1 MKINE
6 ALKNLG
12 LDDLEV
18 DKISKDYHTEINTE
32 VLHNNL
38 CLGGYGIK
46 LDFPVITLQCIDKKS
61 NIREITIKDPFN
73 KMIYIK

>member
-1 MKINE
+1 MKIIE
-6 ALKNLG
+6 VLKKLG

-18 DKISKDYHTEINTE
+18 EKISRDYHTEINEE

-46 LDFPVITLQCIDKKS
+46 LDFPVTTLQCIDKKS

>member
-6 ALKNLG
+6 ILKNLG

-18 DKISKDYHTEINTE
+18 ESISQDYHTEINTE
-32 VLHNNL
+32 VFHNNL
-38 CLGGYGIK
+38 CLGGYGIR
-46 LDFPVITLQCIDKKS
+46 LDFPVTILQCIDKKS

>member
-1 MKINE
+1 MKIIE
-6 ALKNLG
+6 VLKKLG

-18 DKISKDYHTEINTE
+18 ENISQDYYTEINTE
-32 VLHNNL
+32 VSHSNL
-38 CLGGYGIK
+38 CLGGCYIK
-46 LDFPVITLQCIDKKS
+46 LDFPVTTLRCVDKKS